1 MKDHRLV
8 LSSRHISQME
18 AHVNSCLPE
27 EGCGLLAGVGQR
39 VELTIPITNQL
50 HSPVRYNMEPEELV
64 RAFYDLEARGLEMLA
79 SFHAHPSGP
88 DTPSET
94 DIREFAYPGTFM
106 LIWSGAALGWQV
118 KGFDVFQDAY
128 REIELRITD

>member
-1 MKDHRLV
+1 MKNEGLL
-8 LSSRHISQME
+8 LSPWHIGQME
-18 AHVNSCLPE
+18 DHVSECMPE

-79 SFHAHPSGP
+79 SFHSHPNGP
-88 DTPSET
+88 DFPSES

-106 LIWSGAALGWQV
+106 LIWARPASIWQV
-118 KGFDVFQDAY
+118 KGYVVLLNAY
-128 REIELRITD
+128 YEIELRIKN

>member
-1 MKDHRLV
+1 
-8 LSSRHISQME
+8 
-18 AHVNSCLPE
+18 
-27 EGCGLLAGVGQR
+27 
-39 VELTIPITNQL
+39 
-50 HSPVRYNMEPEELV
+50 MEPEELV

-79 SFHAHPSGP
+79 NFHSHPSGP

-106 LIWSGAALGWQV
+106 LIWFGATSGWQV